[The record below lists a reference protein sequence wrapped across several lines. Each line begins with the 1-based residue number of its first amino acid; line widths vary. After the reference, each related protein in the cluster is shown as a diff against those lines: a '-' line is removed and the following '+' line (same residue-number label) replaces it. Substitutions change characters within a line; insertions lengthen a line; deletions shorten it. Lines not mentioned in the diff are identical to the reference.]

1 MTIFHSFL
9 FSVTASLA
17 CQYVVQGFHATAVLP
32 SSRRIISSSSS
43 SVSSPFVSASNTF
56 VAAVTSTSTSSS
68 FSVTAAAKEQLLQVC
83 RRLKEENG
91 LFLVDSNAKKELQ
104 EAVSQLEALA
114 EPYLSDSYAAT
125 LVGNWTLLCTTSTTN
140 EGIDTTK
147 VPDFFRQ
154 GPLENIR
161 ESIRR
166 TLNDYL
172 EVQQLIRSTNE
183 DGTIDRIDH
192 VLEYRPP
199 KQLRD
204 VLDNLPEQ
212 LNKVNINPL
221 SVSKSKLILIHK
233 ATVESTVPLTT
244 KLALQSIVLNV
255 AGTSNVLDP
264 KGKDIL
270 GLNFPLG
277 EFLNTGTFETTYMDD
292 TMRISRGKRGFVDQ
306 LRVFVREGTEDAIP
320 QRDVQVMD
328 VDMDPEFSERSDDQ
342 PLASA
347 APEEDDDDDDAG
359 AGSSDQPSDVEPDSD

>member
-1 MTIFHSFL
+1 MAIVRSFL
-9 FSVTASLA
+9 ISVTASLA
-17 CQYVVQGFHATAVLP
+17 CQYVVVQGFHAAVLP
-32 SSRRIISSSSS
+32 SRRVSSSSS
-43 SVSSPFVSASNTF
+43 LSASNTF
-56 VAAVTSTSTSSS
+56 VESAAAASSS
-68 FSVTAAAKEQLLQVC
+68 SPSSSVTAAAKEQLLQVC
-83 RRLKEENG
+83 RRLKDENG
-91 LFLVDSNAKKELQ
+91 LFLVDSNAKKDLQ
-104 EAVSQLEALA
+104 DAVSRLEALA
-114 EPYLSDSYAAT
+114 EPYLSDSYVT
-125 LVGNWTLLCTTSTTN
+125 TFVGNWTLLCTTSTTN

-154 GPLENIR
+154 GPLEKIR

-172 EVQQLIRSTNE
+172 EVQQLIRSTKE

-270 GLNFPLG
+270 GLNLPLG
-277 EFLNTGTFETTYMDD
+277 EFLNSGTFETTYMDD
-292 TMRISRGKRGFVDQ
+292 TMRISRGKLGFVDQ

-320 QRDVQVMD
+320 KRDVQVMD

-347 APEEDDDDDDAG
+347 APEEDDDDDAG
-359 AGSSDQPSDVEPDSD
+359 AGSSDQPSDVEPDTN

>member
-1 MTIFHSFL
+1 MAVFHSFL
-9 FSVTASLA
+9 FYVTALLA
-17 CQYVVQGFHATAVLP
+17 SCHYVVQGFHAAVWP
-32 SSRRIISSSSS
+32 SRRISWSFSSSSS
-43 SVSSPFVSASNTF
+43 PWKASNTF
-56 VAAVTSTSTSSS
+56 VESAAAAAASSSAS

-104 EAVSQLEALA
+104 QAVSQLEALA
-114 EPYLSDSYAAT
+114 EPYLSDSYVAT
-125 LVGNWTLLCTTSTTN
+125 LVGNWTLLCTTSTTD

-147 VPDFFRQ
+147 VPEFFRQ
-154 GPLENIR
+154 GPLEKIR

-172 EVQQLIRSTNE
+172 EVQQQIRSTNE

-277 EFLNTGTFETTYMDD
+277 EFLNSGTFETTYMDD
-292 TMRISRGKRGFVDQ
+292 TMRISRGKRGLVDQ
-306 LRVFVREGTEDAIP
+306 LRVFVRQGTEDAIP
-320 QRDVQVMD
+320 KRDVQVMD
-328 VDMDPEFSERSDDQ
+328 VDMDPEFSERSDD
-342 PLASA
+342 PVASA
-347 APEEDDDDDDAG
+347 APEEDDDDVG